1 MHKSSKT
8 VYVLFELFFS
18 YDRPT
23 MHYLRY
29 SHQNN
34 NENTLNLIEQEDG
47 SSVGRRRAWLVSAR
61 SSILTHADGPNGES
75 PF

>member
-1 MHKSSKT
+1 MHKLSNI
-8 VYVLFELFFS
+8 VYVLFEIFICC
-18 YDRPT
+18 DRPT
-23 MHYLRY
+23 MHCLRY

-34 NENTLNLIEQEDG
+34 NENTTNLIEQEDG